1 MRPFTALCLLSLLA
15 LPASADTV
23 YLSNGKTF
31 EGVVATD
38 LGDSV
43 RISIEAGEITL
54 PASQVQRIERGA
66 TPLTEFRQRRA
77 ELDAVDPAAA
87 PEWLALA
94 RWAHGQGLSGSARTA
109 ALTAARLDSGLD
121 GLAPLLSEHGYVQDP
136 ETGGWVSHAEY
147 QRSNGMVR
155 VDGEWVSQQALEAQS
170 LASQRQSV
178 AQRQDERLDRL
189 SRVVEMAAL
198 AQLAAAQ
205 RPPEPEP
212 QPVYHYP
219 VAVFPGHVLARHH
232 KRDGSF
238 IVKPVDFSAIANHL
252 PGSRLPL
259 RSDRGP

>member
-43 RISIEAGEITL
+43 RITIEAGEITL

-66 TPLTEFRQRRA
+66 TPLNEFRQRRA
-77 ELDAVDPAAA
+77 ALDAVDPAAA

-94 RWAHGQGLSGSARTA
+94 RWAHRQGLSGSARTA
-109 ALTAARLDSGLD
+109 ALTAARLDPGLD

-136 ETGGWVSHAEY
+136 ETASWISHAEY
-147 QRSNGMVR
+147 QRSNGMVL
-155 VDGEWVSQQALEAQS
+155 VDGEWVSRQALEAQS
-170 LASQRQSV
+170 LASQRLSV

-189 SRVVEMAAL
+189 SRVVELAAL

-212 QPVYHYP
+212 RPVYGYP
-219 VAVFPGHVLARHH
+219 IAIFPGHVLARHH
-232 KRDGSF
+232 KPDGSF
-238 IVKPVDFSAIANHL
+238 TIEPVDYSAIAKHL
-252 PGSRLPL
+252 PGSRLPI
-259 RSDRGP
+259 RPSSR

>member
-1 MRPFTALCLLSLLA
+1 MRPFTALCLVSLVA

-23 YLSNGKTF
+23 YLNNGKTF

-43 RISIEAGEITL
+43 RITIEAGEITL
-54 PASQVQRIERGA
+54 PASQVSRIERET
-66 TPLTEFRQRRA
+66 TPLTEFRQRRTA
-77 ELDAVDPAAA
+77 LDAVDPAAA

-94 RWAHGQGLSGSARTA
+94 RWAHGQGLKGSARTA
-109 ALTAARLDSGLD
+109 ALTAARLDPGLD
-121 GLAPLLSEHGYVQDP
+121 GIAPLLREHGYVLDP
-136 ETGGWVSHAEY
+136 ETGSWVSYGEY
-147 QRSNGMVR
+147 QRSRGMVL
-155 VDGEWVSQQALEAQS
+155 VNGEWVSKAALEAQS
-170 LASQRQSV
+170 LASRRQS
-178 AQRQDERLDRL
+178 AALRQEERLDRL
-189 SRVVEMAAL
+189 SRVVELAAL

-238 IVKPVDFSAIANHL
+238 VVKPVDFSAVANHL

-259 RSDRGP
+259 RPDRGP

>member
-1 MRPFTALCLLSLLA
+1 MRHLAALSLLSLLA

-43 RISIEAGEITL
+43 RITIEAGEITL
-54 PASQVQRIERGA
+54 PASQVQRIEREA

-94 RWAHGQGLSGSARTA
+94 RWAHRQGLSGSARTA
-109 ALTAARLDSGLD
+109 ALTAARLDPGLD
-121 GLAPLLSEHGYVQDP
+121 GLAPLLREQGYVRDA
-136 ETGGWVSHAEY
+136 ETGSWVSYAEH
-147 QRSNGMVR
+147 QRSLGMVL
-155 VDGEWVSQQALEAQS
+155 VDGEWVSKAALEAQS
-170 LASQRQSV
+170 LASQRQSA
-178 AQRQDERLDRL
+178 AQREQERLDRL
-189 SRVVEMAAL
+189 SRVVELAAL

-212 QPVYHYP
+212 QPAYGYP
-219 VAVFPGHVLARHH
+219 VAVFPGFVLGRHH
-232 KRDGSF
+232 KPDGSF
-238 IVKPVDFSAIANHL
+238 TIQPVDYSALAKRL
-252 PGSRLPL
+252 PGSRLPI